1 MILSTMKERLDKMEI
16 YRCFL
21 LPCTSLCDYYKEVMR
36 VIQYIGVLLFFFL
49 VSCEKND
56 VEPQKTRTLMVY
68 LAGDNNLSG
77 HMQKN
82 ISSMM
87 SAWKESYNANI
98 VIYFDA
104 PNAAPELYTFRF
116 KGKEVEKQVLKTYEE
131 MDSADPEVLK
141 KILNEMQD
149 LYPSDSYGLI
159 LGSHASGWIPSGGF
173 GRSNRMLYAEPVLT
187 RSFGTDYT
195 GPSQMDTRDMAKAI
209 PFNKENLEFILFDAC
224 LMSSI
229 EVLYDLRDKAKYV
242 IASPAELPA
251 PGFPYNR
258 VMPYFWGKG
267 KNLEKDLVK
276 VCDEFWDYYN
286 TYNATNRFGTIAL
299 IKMDGMEHLFDLT
312 REILQGKKDY
322 VADIYQK
329 AVYCYPMVE
338 YSKYDRFF
346 DLGEYMKYMT
356 EGREG
361 LYKEYR
367 DFLDNQVV
375 IYKNVTNPFYYI
387 SIPEEKFSGIATYI
401 PLSIWPTET
410 NAYWGFS
417 WSGVYDAVTE

>member
-1 MILSTMKERLDKMEI
+1 MKERLDKMEI

-159 LGSHASGWIPSGGF
+159 LGSHASGWIPSGAS
-173 GRSNRMLYAEPVLT
+173 GRSNRMLHAEPVLT
-187 RSFGTDYT
+187 RSFGKDYT
-195 GPSQMDTRDMAKAI
+195 GSNEMDTRDMAKAI

-251 PGFPYNR
+251 PGFPYAR

-267 KNLEKDLVK
+267 KDLVK

-299 IKMDGMEHLFDLT
+299 IKMDEMEHLFDLT
-312 REILQGKKDY
+312 REVLQGQKEN
-322 VADIYQK
+322 VATIKQN

-338 YSKYDRFF
+338 YTKHDRFF

-356 EGREG
+356 EDREG

-367 DFLDNQVV
+367 DFLDNEVV
-375 IYKNVTNPFYYI
+375 IYKKATNPFYYTE
-387 SIPEEKFSGIATYI
+387 IPEEKFSGIATYI
-401 PLSIWPTET
+401 PLSIKVWRVETE
-410 NAYWGFS
+410 AYWNFP
-417 WSGVYDAVTE
+417 WSRVYDAVTE

>member
-1 MILSTMKERLDKMEI
+1 
-16 YRCFL
+16 
-21 LPCTSLCDYYKEVMR
+21 MR
-36 VIQYIGVLLFFFL
+36 IIQYIGVILFFFL

-87 SAWKESYNANI
+87 SAWKKSYNANI

-116 KGKEVEKQVLKTYEE
+116 NGKEVEKQVLKTYEE

-141 KILNEMQD
+141 EVLNEMQD

-159 LGSHASGWIPSGGF
+159 LGSHASGWIPSGGS
-173 GRSNRMLYAEPVLT
+173 GRSSRMLYAEPVLT

-195 GPSQMDTRDMAKAI
+195 GPNEMDTRDMAKAI

-251 PGFPYNR
+251 PGFPYAR

-267 KNLEKDLVK
+267 TNLEKDLVK

-286 TYNATNRFGTIAL
+286 TYNAANRFGTIAL

-312 REILQGKKDY
+312 REVLQGKKDY

-338 YSKYDRFF
+338 YSKHDRCF

-375 IYKNVTNPFYYI
+375 IYKNATNPFYYTE
-387 SIPEEKFSGIATYI
+387 IPEEKFSGIATYI

-410 NAYWGFS
+410 NGIGDVFLNPGFS
-417 WSGVYDAVTE
+417 WGYNGS

>member
-1 MILSTMKERLDKMEI
+1 
-16 YRCFL
+16 
-21 LPCTSLCDYYKEVMR
+21 MR
-36 VIQYIGVLLFFFL
+36 IIQYIGVILFFFL
-49 VSCEKND
+49 VSCEKDN
-56 VEPQKTRTLMVY
+56 VEPRKTRTLMVY

-87 SAWKESYNANI
+87 SAWKKSYNANI

-267 KNLEKDLVK
+267 TNLEKDLVK

-401 PLSIWPTET
+401 PLGIDEWRDET
-410 NAYWGFS
+410 GAYWGFS
-417 WSGVYDAVTE
+417 WSGVYDMVTE

>member
-1 MILSTMKERLDKMEI
+1 
-16 YRCFL
+16 
-21 LPCTSLCDYYKEVMR
+21 MR
-36 VIQYIGVLLFFFL
+36 IIQYIGVILFFFL
-49 VSCEKND
+49 VSCEKDNEEVSY

-87 SAWKESYNANI
+87 SAWKKSYNANI

-104 PNAAPELYTFRF
+104 PHAAPELYTFQF
-116 KGKEVEKQVLKTYEE
+116 KEKEVEKQVLKTYEE

-159 LGSHASGWIPSGGF
+159 LGSHASGWIPSGEF

-187 RSFGTDYT
+187 RSFCTDYT
-195 GPSQMDTRDMAKAI
+195 GPNQMDTRDMAKAI

-251 PGFPYNR
+251 PGFPYTR

-267 KNLEKDLVK
+267 TNLEKDLVK

-286 TYNATNRFGTIAL
+286 TYNATDRFGTIAL

-312 REILQGKKDY
+312 REVLQGKKEN
-322 VADIYQK
+322 VAKIEKK
-329 AVYCYPMVE
+329 AVYCYPEVE
-338 YSKYDRFF
+338 YSKHDRFF

-375 IYKNVTNPFYYI
+375 IYKNVTNPFYRTE
-387 SIPEEKFSGIATYI
+387 IPEEKFSGIATYI
-401 PLSIWPTET
+401 PLGIDEWRTET
-410 NAYWGFS
+410 DAYWGFS
-417 WSGVYDAVTE
+417 WSGVYDVVTE

>member
-1 MILSTMKERLDKMEI
+1 
-16 YRCFL
+16 
-21 LPCTSLCDYYKEVMR
+21 MR
-36 VIQYIGVLLFFFL
+36 IIQYIGVILFFFL
-49 VSCEKND
+49 VSCEKDN

-87 SAWKESYNANI
+87 SAWKKSYNANI

-322 VADIYQK
+322 MADIYQK

-375 IYKNVTNPFYYI
+375 IYKNVTNPFYFTE
-387 SIPEEKFSGIATYI
+387 IPEEKFSGIATYI
-401 PLSIWPTET
+401 PLSIKVWRVETE
-410 NAYWGFS
+410 AYWNFP
-417 WSGVYDAVTE
+417 WSRVYDAVTE

>member
-1 MILSTMKERLDKMEI
+1 
-16 YRCFL
+16 
-21 LPCTSLCDYYKEVMR
+21 MR
-36 VIQYIGVLLFFFL
+36 IIQYIGVILFFFL
-49 VSCEKND
+49 VSCEKDN

-87 SAWKESYNANI
+87 SAWKKSYNANI

-116 KGKEVEKQVLKTYEE
+116 NGKEVEKQVLKTYEE

-141 KILNEMQD
+141 EVLNEMQD

-159 LGSHASGWIPSGGF
+159 LGSHASGWIPSGGS
-173 GRSNRMLYAEPVLT
+173 GRSSRMLYAEPVLT

-195 GPSQMDTRDMAKAI
+195 GPNEMDTRDMAKAI

-251 PGFPYNR
+251 PGFPYAR

-267 KNLEKDLVK
+267 TNLEKDLVK

>member
-1 MILSTMKERLDKMEI
+1 
-16 YRCFL
+16 
-21 LPCTSLCDYYKEVMR
+21 MR

-98 VIYFDA
+98 VIYFSTA

-159 LGSHASGWIPSGGF
+159 LGSHASGWIPSGAS
-173 GRSNRMLYAEPVLT
+173 GRSNRMLHAEPVLT
-187 RSFGTDYT
+187 RSFGKDYT
-195 GPSQMDTRDMAKAI
+195 GSNEMDTRDMAKAI

-251 PGFPYNR
+251 PGFPYAR

-267 KNLEKDLVK
+267 KDLEKDLVK

-299 IKMDGMEHLFDLT
+299 IKMDEMEHLFDLT
-312 REILQGKKDY
+312 REVLQGQKEN
-322 VADIYQK
+322 VATIKQN

-338 YSKYDRFF
+338 YTKHDRFF

-356 EGREG
+356 EDREG

-367 DFLDNQVV
+367 DFLDNEVV
-375 IYKNVTNPFYYI
+375 IYKKATNPFYYTE
-387 SIPEEKFSGIATYI
+387 IPEEKFSGIATYI
-401 PLSIWPTET
+401 PLSIKVWRVETE
-410 NAYWGFS
+410 AYWNFP
-417 WSGVYDAVTE
+417 WSRVYDAVTE

>member
-1 MILSTMKERLDKMEI
+1 
-16 YRCFL
+16 
-21 LPCTSLCDYYKEVMR
+21 MR
-36 VIQYIGVLLFFFL
+36 IIQYIGVILFFFL
-49 VSCEKND
+49 VSCEKDN

-87 SAWKESYNANI
+87 SAWKKSYNANI

-410 NAYWGFS
+410 HADWGFS

>member
-1 MILSTMKERLDKMEI
+1 
-16 YRCFL
+16 
-21 LPCTSLCDYYKEVMR
+21 MR
-36 VIQYIGVLLFFFL
+36 IIQYIGVILFFFL
-49 VSCEKND
+49 VSCEKDN

-87 SAWKESYNANI
+87 SAWKKSYNANI

-116 KGKEVEKQVLKTYEE
+116 NGKEVEKQVLKTYEE

-141 KILNEMQD
+141 EVLNEMQD

-159 LGSHASGWIPSGGF
+159 LGSHASGWIPSGGS
-173 GRSNRMLYAEPVLT
+173 GRSSRMLYAEPVLT

-195 GPSQMDTRDMAKAI
+195 GPNEMDTRDMAKAI

-251 PGFPYNR
+251 PGFPYAR

-267 KNLEKDLVK
+267 TNLEKDLVK

-338 YSKYDRFF
+338 YSKHDRFF

-375 IYKNVTNPFYYI
+375 IYKNATNPFYYTE
-387 SIPEEKFSGIATYI
+387 IPEEKFSGIATYI

-417 WSGVYDAVTE
+417 WSGVYDVVTE

>member
-1 MILSTMKERLDKMEI
+1 
-16 YRCFL
+16 
-21 LPCTSLCDYYKEVMR
+21 MR
-36 VIQYIGVLLFFFL
+36 IIQYIGVILFFFL
-49 VSCEKND
+49 VSCEKDN

-87 SAWKESYNANI
+87 SAWKKSYNANI

-251 PGFPYNR
+251 PGFPYAR

-267 KNLEKDLVK
+267 TNLEKDLVK

-417 WSGVYDAVTE
+417 WSGVYDVVTE

>member
-1 MILSTMKERLDKMEI
+1 
-16 YRCFL
+16 
-21 LPCTSLCDYYKEVMR
+21 MR
-36 VIQYIGVLLFFFL
+36 IIQYIGVILFFFL
-49 VSCEKND
+49 VSCEKDN

-87 SAWKESYNANI
+87 SAWKKSYNANI

-267 KNLEKDLVK
+267 TNLEKDLVK

-375 IYKNVTNPFYYI
+375 IYKNVTNPFYIYQYRR
-387 SIPEEKFSGIATYI
+387 KNLAGLQLTYH
-401 PLSIWPTET
+401 S
-410 NAYWGFS
+410 
-417 WSGVYDAVTE
+417 VYGLPRQTLIGDFPGRVSMMR

>member
-1 MILSTMKERLDKMEI
+1 
-16 YRCFL
+16 
-21 LPCTSLCDYYKEVMR
+21 MR
-36 VIQYIGVLLFFFL
+36 IIQYIGVILFFFL
-49 VSCEKND
+49 VSCEKDN

-87 SAWKESYNANI
+87 SAWKKSYNANI

-104 PNAAPELYTFRF
+104 PNAVPELYTFRF

-322 VADIYQK
+322 MADIYQK

-375 IYKNVTNPFYYI
+375 IYKNVTNPFYFTE
-387 SIPEEKFSGIATYI
+387 IPEEKFSGIATYI

>member
-1 MILSTMKERLDKMEI
+1 MEI
-16 YRCFL
+16 YRRFL

-87 SAWKESYNANI
+87 SAWKKSYNANI

-159 LGSHASGWIPSGGF
+159 LGSHASGWIPSGAS
-173 GRSNRMLYAEPVLT
+173 GRSNRMLHAEPVLT

-195 GPSQMDTRDMAKAI
+195 GSNEMDTRDMAKAI

-229 EVLYDLRDKAKYV
+229 EVLYDLREKAKYV

-251 PGFPYNR
+251 PGFPYAR

-267 KNLEKDLVK
+267 KDLEKDLVK

-299 IKMDGMEHLFDLT
+299 IKMDEMEHLFDLT
-312 REILQGKKDY
+312 REVLQGQKEN
-322 VADIYQK
+322 VATIKQN

-338 YSKYDRFF
+338 YTKHDRFF

-356 EGREG
+356 EDREG

-367 DFLDNQVV
+367 DFLDNEVV
-375 IYKNVTNPFYYI
+375 IYKKATNPFYYTE
-387 SIPEEKFSGIATYI
+387 IPGEKFSGIATYI
-401 PLSIWPTET
+401 PLSIKVWRVETE
-410 NAYWGFS
+410 AYWNFP
-417 WSGVYDAVTE
+417 WSRVYDAVTE

>member
-1 MILSTMKERLDKMEI
+1 
-16 YRCFL
+16 
-21 LPCTSLCDYYKEVMR
+21 MR
-36 VIQYIGVLLFFFL
+36 IIQYIGVILFFFL
-49 VSCEKND
+49 VSCEKDN

-87 SAWKESYNANI
+87 SAWKKSYNANI

-159 LGSHASGWIPSGGF
+159 LGSHASGWIPSGGS
-173 GRSNRMLYAEPVLT
+173 GRSSRMLYAEPVLT
-187 RSFGTDYT
+187 RSFGSDYT
-195 GPSQMDTRDMAKAI
+195 GPNEMDTRDMAKAI
-209 PFNKENLEFILFDAC
+209 PFNNEKLEFILFDAC

-251 PGFPYNR
+251 PGFPYAR

-267 KNLEKDLVK
+267 TNLEKDLVK

-286 TYNATNRFGTIAL
+286 TYNAANRFGTIAL

-312 REILQGKKDY
+312 REVLQGKKEN
-322 VADIYQK
+322 VATIDK
-329 AVYCYPMVE
+329 NAVYCYPMVE
-338 YSKYDRFF
+338 YFKYDRFF

-375 IYKNVTNPFYYI
+375 IYKNVTNPFYYTE
-387 SIPEEKFSGIATYI
+387 IPEEKFSGIATYI
-401 PLSIWPTET
+401 PLGIDKWRDET
-410 NAYWGFS
+410 GAYWGFS

>member
-1 MILSTMKERLDKMEI
+1 MEI
-16 YRCFL
+16 YRRFL

-87 SAWKESYNANI
+87 SAWKKSYNANI

-159 LGSHASGWIPSGGF
+159 LGSHASGWIPSGAS
-173 GRSNRMLYAEPVLT
+173 GRSNRMLHAEPVLT
-187 RSFGTDYT
+187 RSFGKDYT
-195 GPSQMDTRDMAKAI
+195 GSNEMDTRDMAKAI

-229 EVLYDLRDKAKYV
+229 EVLYDLREKAKYV

-251 PGFPYNR
+251 PGFPYAR

-267 KNLEKDLVK
+267 KDLEKDLVK

-299 IKMDGMEHLFDLT
+299 IKMDEMEHLFDLT
-312 REILQGKKDY
+312 REVLQGQKEN
-322 VADIYQK
+322 VATIKQN

-338 YSKYDRFF
+338 YTKHDRFF

-356 EGREG
+356 EDREG

-367 DFLDNQVV
+367 DFLDNEVV
-375 IYKNVTNPFYYI
+375 IYKKATNPFYYTE
-387 SIPEEKFSGIATYI
+387 IPEEKFSGIATYI
-401 PLSIWPTET
+401 PLSIKVWRVETE
-410 NAYWGFS
+410 AYWNFP
-417 WSGVYDAVTE
+417 WSRVYDAVTE

>member
-1 MILSTMKERLDKMEI
+1 
-16 YRCFL
+16 
-21 LPCTSLCDYYKEVMR
+21 MR

-159 LGSHASGWIPSGGF
+159 LGSHASGWIPSGAS
-173 GRSNRMLYAEPVLT
+173 GRSNRMLHAEPVLT
-187 RSFGTDYT
+187 RSFGKDYT
-195 GPSQMDTRDMAKAI
+195 GSNEMDTRDMAKAI

-251 PGFPYNR
+251 PGFPYAR

-267 KNLEKDLVK
+267 KDLVK

-299 IKMDGMEHLFDLT
+299 IKMDEMEHLFDLT
-312 REILQGKKDY
+312 REVLQGQKEN
-322 VADIYQK
+322 VATIKQN

-338 YSKYDRFF
+338 YTKHDRFF

-356 EGREG
+356 EDREG

-367 DFLDNQVV
+367 DFLDNEVV
-375 IYKNVTNPFYYI
+375 IYKKATNPFYYTE
-387 SIPEEKFSGIATYI
+387 IPEEKFSGIATYI
-401 PLSIWPTET
+401 PLSIKVWRVETE
-410 NAYWGFS
+410 AYWNFP
-417 WSGVYDAVTE
+417 WSRVYDAVTE

>member
-1 MILSTMKERLDKMEI
+1 
-16 YRCFL
+16 
-21 LPCTSLCDYYKEVMR
+21 MR
-36 VIQYIGVLLFFFL
+36 IIQYIGVILFFFL
-49 VSCEKND
+49 VSCEKDN

-82 ISSMM
+82 ITSMM
-87 SAWKESYNANI
+87 SAWKESYHANI

-322 VADIYQK
+322 MADIYQK

-346 DLGEYMKYMT
+346 DLGGEYMKYMT

-375 IYKNVTNPFYYI
+375 IYKNVTNPFYFTE
-387 SIPEEKFSGIATYI
+387 IPEEKFSGIATYI

>member
-1 MILSTMKERLDKMEI
+1 
-16 YRCFL
+16 
-21 LPCTSLCDYYKEVMR
+21 MR
-36 VIQYIGVLLFFFL
+36 IIQYIGVILFFFL
-49 VSCEKND
+49 VSCEKDN

-87 SAWKESYNANI
+87 SAWKKSYNANI

-116 KGKEVEKQVLKTYEE
+116 NGKEVEKQVLKTYEE

-159 LGSHASGWIPSGGF
+159 LGSHASGWIPSGGS
-173 GRSNRMLYAEPVLT
+173 GRSSRMLYAEPVLT

-195 GPSQMDTRDMAKAI
+195 GPNEMDTRDMAKAI

-251 PGFPYNR
+251 PGFPYAR

-267 KNLEKDLVK
+267 TNLEKDLVK

-286 TYNATNRFGTIAL
+286 TYNAANRFGTIAL

-312 REILQGKKDY
+312 REVLQGKKEN
-322 VADIYQK
+322 VATIDK
-329 AVYCYPMVE
+329 NAVYCYPMVE
-338 YSKYDRFF
+338 YFKYDRFF

-375 IYKNVTNPFYYI
+375 IYKNVTNPFYYTE
-387 SIPEEKFSGIATYI
+387 IPEEKFSGIATYI
-401 PLSIWPTET
+401 PLGIDEWRDET
-410 NAYWGFS
+410 GAYWGFS
-417 WSGVYDAVTE
+417 WSGVYDMVTE

>member
-1 MILSTMKERLDKMEI
+1 
-16 YRCFL
+16 
-21 LPCTSLCDYYKEVMR
+21 MR

-159 LGSHASGWIPSGGF
+159 LGSHASGWIPSGGS
-173 GRSNRMLYAEPVLT
+173 GRSSRMLYAEPVLT

-195 GPSQMDTRDMAKAI
+195 GPNEMDTRDMAKAI

-229 EVLYDLRDKAKYV
+229 EVLYDLRDRAKYV

-251 PGFPYNR
+251 PGFPYAR

-267 KNLEKDLVK
+267 TNLEKDLVK

-286 TYNATNRFGTIAL
+286 TYNAANRFGTIAL

-312 REILQGKKDY
+312 REVLQGKKEN
-322 VADIYQK
+322 VATIDK
-329 AVYCYPMVE
+329 NAVYCYPMVE
-338 YSKYDRFF
+338 YFKYDRFF

-375 IYKNVTNPFYYI
+375 IYKNVTNPFYYTE
-387 SIPEEKFSGIATYI
+387 IPEEKFSGIATYI
-401 PLSIWPTET
+401 PLGIDEWRDET
-410 NAYWGFS
+410 GAYWGFS
-417 WSGVYDAVTE
+417 WSGVYDMVTE

>member
-1 MILSTMKERLDKMEI
+1 MKERLDKMEI

-149 LYPSDSYGLI
+149 LYQI
-159 LGSHASGWIPSGGF
+159 
-173 GRSNRMLYAEPVLT
+173 GRAHV
-187 RSFGTDYT
+187 
-195 GPSQMDTRDMAKAI
+195 
-209 PFNKENLEFILFDAC
+209 
-224 LMSSI
+224 
-229 EVLYDLRDKAKYV
+229 
-242 IASPAELPA
+242 
-251 PGFPYNR
+251 
-258 VMPYFWGKG
+258 
-267 KNLEKDLVK
+267 
-276 VCDEFWDYYN
+276 
-286 TYNATNRFGTIAL
+286 
-299 IKMDGMEHLFDLT
+299 
-312 REILQGKKDY
+312 
-322 VADIYQK
+322 
-329 AVYCYPMVE
+329 
-338 YSKYDRFF
+338 
-346 DLGEYMKYMT
+346 
-356 EGREG
+356 
-361 LYKEYR
+361 
-367 DFLDNQVV
+367 
-375 IYKNVTNPFYYI
+375 
-387 SIPEEKFSGIATYI
+387 
-401 PLSIWPTET
+401 
-410 NAYWGFS
+410 
-417 WSGVYDAVTE
+417 

>member
-1 MILSTMKERLDKMEI
+1 
-16 YRCFL
+16 
-21 LPCTSLCDYYKEVMR
+21 MR
-36 VIQYIGVLLFFFL
+36 IIQYIGVILFFFL
-49 VSCEKND
+49 VSCEKDN

-87 SAWKESYNANI
+87 SAWKKSYNANI

-131 MDSADPEVLK
+131 MDSEDPEVLK

-267 KNLEKDLVK
+267 TNLEKDLVK

>member
-1 MILSTMKERLDKMEI
+1 
-16 YRCFL
+16 
-21 LPCTSLCDYYKEVMR
+21 MR
-36 VIQYIGVLLFFFL
+36 IIQYIGVILFFFL
-49 VSCEKND
+49 VSCEKDN

-87 SAWKESYNANI
+87 SAWKKSYNANI

-267 KNLEKDLVK
+267 TNLEKDLVK

-401 PLSIWPTET
+401 PLSIKVWRVETE
-410 NAYWGFS
+410 AYWNFP
-417 WSGVYDAVTE
+417 WSRVYDAVTE

>member
-1 MILSTMKERLDKMEI
+1 
-16 YRCFL
+16 
-21 LPCTSLCDYYKEVMR
+21 MR
-36 VIQYIGVLLFFFL
+36 IIQYIGVILFFFL

-87 SAWKESYNANI
+87 SAWKKSYNANI

-116 KGKEVEKQVLKTYEE
+116 NGKEVEKQVLKTYEE

-141 KILNEMQD
+141 EVLNEMQD

-159 LGSHASGWIPSGGF
+159 LGSHASGWIPSGGS
-173 GRSNRMLYAEPVLT
+173 GRSSRMLYAEPVLT

-195 GPSQMDTRDMAKAI
+195 GPNEMDTRDMAKAI

-251 PGFPYNR
+251 PGFPYAR

-267 KNLEKDLVK
+267 TNLEKDLVK

>member
-1 MILSTMKERLDKMEI
+1 
-16 YRCFL
+16 FL
-21 LPCTSLCDYYKEVMR
+21 LSCTSLCNYCKEVMR
-36 VIQYIGVLLFFFL
+36 IIQYIGVILFFFL
-49 VSCEKND
+49 VSCEKDN

-87 SAWKESYNANI
+87 SAWKKSYNANI

-267 KNLEKDLVK
+267 KNLEEDLVK

>member
-1 MILSTMKERLDKMEI
+1 MKERLDEMEI
-16 YRCFL
+16 YRRFL

-49 VSCEKND
+49 VSCEKDN

-87 SAWKESYNANI
+87 SAWKKSYNANI

-267 KNLEKDLVK
+267 TNLEKDLVK

>member
-1 MILSTMKERLDKMEI
+1 
-16 YRCFL
+16 
-21 LPCTSLCDYYKEVMR
+21 MR
-36 VIQYIGVLLFFFL
+36 IIQYIGVILFFFL
-49 VSCEKND
+49 VSCGKDD

-68 LAGDNNLSG
+68 LAGDNTLSSA
-77 HMQKN
+77 MQKN
-82 ISSMM
+82 INDMM
-87 SAWKESYNANI
+87 VAWKKSYNANI
-98 VIYFDA
+98 VIYFDGRGST
-104 PNAAPELYTFRF
+104 PELYTFQF

-141 KILNEMQD
+141 EVLNEMQE

-159 LGSHASGWIPSGGF
+159 LGSHASGWLPPNL
-173 GRSNRMLYAEPVLT
+173 GRSRYLYQEPRLT
-187 RSFGTDYT
+187 RSFGDD
-195 GPSQMDTRDMAKAI
+195 GGNLMDTRDMAKAI

-224 LMSSI
+224 MMSSI

-251 PGFPYNR
+251 PGFPYAR

-267 KNLEKDLVK
+267 KDLEKDLVK

-299 IKMDGMEHLFDLT
+299 IKMDEMEHLFDLT
-312 REILQGKKDY
+312 REVLQGQKEN
-322 VADIYQK
+322 VATIKQN

-338 YSKYDRFF
+338 YTKHDRFF

-356 EGREG
+356 EDREG

-367 DFLDNQVV
+367 DFLDNEVV
-375 IYKNVTNPFYYI
+375 IYKKATNPFYYTE
-387 SIPEEKFSGIATYI
+387 IPEEKFSGIATYI
-401 PLSIWPTET
+401 PLSIKVWRVETE
-410 NAYWGFS
+410 AYWNFP
-417 WSGVYDAVTE
+417 WSRVYDAVTE

>member
-1 MILSTMKERLDKMEI
+1 
-16 YRCFL
+16 
-21 LPCTSLCDYYKEVMR
+21 MR
-36 VIQYIGVLLFFFL
+36 IIQYIGVILFFFL
-49 VSCEKND
+49 VSCEKDN

-87 SAWKESYNANI
+87 SAWKKSYNANI

-267 KNLEKDLVK
+267 TNLEKDLVK

-346 DLGEYMKYMT
+346 DWGEYMKYMT

>member
-1 MILSTMKERLDKMEI
+1 MILSTMKERLDEMEI
-16 YRCFL
+16 YRRFL

-87 SAWKESYNANI
+87 SAWKKSYNANI

-159 LGSHASGWIPSGGF
+159 LGSHASGWIPSGAS
-173 GRSNRMLYAEPVLT
+173 GRSNRMLHAEPVLT

-195 GPSQMDTRDMAKAI
+195 GSNEMDTRDMAKAI

-229 EVLYDLRDKAKYV
+229 EVLYDLREKAKYV

-251 PGFPYNR
+251 PGFPYAR

-267 KNLEKDLVK
+267 KDLEKDLVK
-276 VCDEFWDYYN
+276 VCDEFWDYYWKKGKDDKLGWRLE
-286 TYNATNRFGTIAL
+286 YNLSL
-299 IKMDGMEHLFDLT
+299 IH
-312 REILQGKKDY
+312 I
-322 VADIYQK
+322 
-329 AVYCYPMVE
+329 
-338 YSKYDRFF
+338 
-346 DLGEYMKYMT
+346 
-356 EGREG
+356 
-361 LYKEYR
+361 
-367 DFLDNQVV
+367 
-375 IYKNVTNPFYYI
+375 
-387 SIPEEKFSGIATYI
+387 
-401 PLSIWPTET
+401 
-410 NAYWGFS
+410 
-417 WSGVYDAVTE
+417 

>member
-1 MILSTMKERLDKMEI
+1 
-16 YRCFL
+16 
-21 LPCTSLCDYYKEVMR
+21 MR
-36 VIQYIGVLLFFFL
+36 IIQYIGVILFFFL
-49 VSCEKND
+49 VSCEKDN

-87 SAWKESYNANI
+87 SAWKKSYNANI

-195 GPSQMDTRDMAKAI
+195 GPSQMYTRDMAKAI

-267 KNLEKDLVK
+267 TNLEKDLVK